1 MAFSQTG
8 GARIG
13 KSIALSVNATWPL
26 AKLTVKET
34 GLTVSLLGFS
44 WFLPRNSIRSLRK
57 YRGAFSTG
65 LQIEHSIPRRPPF
78 VVFWTL
84 RFDVLKQELERC
96 GYSVS
101 AD

>member
-13 KSIALSVNATWPL
+13 KSIALSVNATSPFARL
-26 AKLTVKET
+26 SVNET
-34 GLTVSLLGFS
+34 GLTLSVLG
-44 WFLPRNSIRSLRK
+44 LPWVIPKPSIRRLAK

-65 LQIEHSIPRRPPF
+65 LRIEHSIRRRPPF
-78 VVFWTL
+78 VVFWTFRYADL
-84 RFDVLKQELERC
+84 ARELERC
-96 GYSVS
+96 GYTVS

>member
-13 KSIALSVNATWPL
+13 WSIALSLNATSPF
-26 AKLTVKET
+26 AKLTVERAELALSVL
-34 GLTVSLLGFS
+34 GLTWVIPKG
-44 WFLPRNSIRSLRK
+44 SIQGLSK

-65 LQIEHSIPRRPPF
+65 LRIQHSVPRRPAF
-78 VVFWTL
+78 VVFWTFHFADL
-84 RFDVLKQELERC
+84 ERELERC
-96 GYSVS
+96 GYTVL